1 MSEIQPGLFLGGES
15 LSRDYAY
22 LKSNRITHILS
33 AGMNFTEEF
42 EHQFKYL
49 IIQADS
55 NPAFD
60 FYKHF
65 DSISNFIEEGT
76 SGRNR
81 ILVHCGSGR
90 GRGSTC
96 VLAYLINKQRM
107 TLNEALAT
115 VRVKFPQCSPNFGKN
130 NNL

>member
-33 AGMNFTEEF
+33 AGLNFTKEF
-42 EHQFKYL
+42 EHQFNYL
-49 IIQADS
+49 IIEADS
-55 NPAFD
+55 SPGFD

-65 DSISNFIEEGT
+65 DAISSFIEEGI

-81 ILVHCGSGR
+81 IYVHCGSGR

-96 VLAYLINKQRM
+96 VLAYLISRQGM
-107 TLNEALAT
+107 SLNEALAT
-115 VRVKFPQCSPNFGKN
+115 VRVKFPTCSPNFGKFY
-130 NNL
+130 